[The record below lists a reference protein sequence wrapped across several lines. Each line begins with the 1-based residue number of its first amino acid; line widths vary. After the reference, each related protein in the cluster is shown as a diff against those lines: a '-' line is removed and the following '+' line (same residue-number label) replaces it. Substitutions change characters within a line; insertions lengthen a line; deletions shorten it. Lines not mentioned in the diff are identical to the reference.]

1 MPVSEIMT
9 KELIT
14 IFEDESVKNV
24 QDLFNKHK
32 IHHLPVIDRKGQLT
46 GIVSKQDLMR
56 VAMNMHKGN
65 SNGEMVDFQSIVVEE
80 MMTPDPIYIEPEDTL
95 GLAADIFLANEFH
108 SLPVVEDD
116 QLVGIITTHDLLR
129 FAFDLAHSFEDE

>member
-1 MPVSEIMT
+1 
-9 KELIT
+9 LIT
-14 IFEDESVKNV
+14 IFEDEPVKKV

-56 VAMNMHKGN
+56 VAMNMRKGS
-65 SNGEMVDFQSIVVEE
+65 SNGNEMIDFQSIVVEE
-80 MMTPDPIYIEPEDTL
+80 MMTPDPIFIEPEDTL

-108 SLPVVEDD
+108 SLPIVEGD